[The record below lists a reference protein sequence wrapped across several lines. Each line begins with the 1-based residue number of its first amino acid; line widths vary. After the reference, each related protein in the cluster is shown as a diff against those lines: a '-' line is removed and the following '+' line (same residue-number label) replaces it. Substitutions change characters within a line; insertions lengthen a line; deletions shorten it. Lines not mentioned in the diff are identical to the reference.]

1 MLSSGKRTETEKL
14 ASLLVNFF
22 IKNCENFSHFVKKN
36 LEKKEI
42 FCSQIAWFLGEEK
55 GWKF

>member
-42 FCSQIAWFLGEEK
+42 FCSQIA
-55 GWKF
+55 